1 VVEKQLIMFSLP
13 KRFSGLIEYLLLALA
28 LVSCRRDVDYFLKKQ
43 KIEESEVDFRDGDLK
58 REYERDM
65 AGLLRVALLVP
76 LSGPVRAVGEDLV
89 NAAQLSL
96 FENNK
101 KEVLLKIYDT
111 KGTTFGAVEAINKAI
126 KDGVDVI
133 IGPVFK
139 AETKAIQKIAEKNGL
154 LVFSLSSE
162 QDLLNSKNIFVTGPI
177 VEQEIQL
184 LISYMVEKGIYNY
197 VGLMPNTSFGASV
210 NRVLRE
216 AVVGKDAMLIKT
228 EYYDS
233 GEPQMLKKII
243 ELVSFYEVPKTLYE
257 NFEKKKLESKILGE
271 TKNIEIDIKE
281 EDKIYPQAMFIAE
294 GGKFAD
300 QIGSLVFSV
309 RKEKRDIQLI
319 GTSKLDGNEN
329 TLKNP
334 YLDETIFVGANPE
347 KYEKYADNYDK
358 AYGYKPLKITS
369 IVYDLINIIDEVY
382 RKEDGAYRPN
392 KHALLDPLGFDGIDG
407 RFRFLPN
414 GLVERRL
421 YVLQFKDREK
431 VVLSTNQEFLN
442 Y

>member
-1 VVEKQLIMFSLP
+1 MT
-13 KRFSGLIEYLLLALA
+13 
-28 LVSCRRDVDYFLKKQ
+28 
-43 KIEESEVDFRDGDLK
+43 
-58 REYERDM
+58 
-65 AGLLRVALLVP
+65 
-76 LSGPVRAVGEDLV
+76 

-101 KEVLLKIYDT
+101 KEILLRIYDT
-111 KGTTFGAVEAINKAI
+111 KGTTFGAVEAINKAVQ
-126 KDGVDVI
+126 DGVDVV
-133 IGPVFK
+133 IGPIFK
-139 AETKAIQKIAEKNGL
+139 AETNAIQKIAEKNEL
-154 LVFSLSSE
+154 LVFSLSNE

-197 VGLMPNTSFGASV
+197 VGLVPNTNFGASV
-210 NRVLRE
+210 NGVLRE
-216 AVVGKDAMLIKT
+216 AIVSKDAMLIKT
-228 EYYDS
+228 EYYDQ
-233 GEPQMLKKII
+233 EEQHMLKKII
-243 ELVSFYEVPKTLYE
+243 ELISFYEVPKTLYE

-271 TKNIEIDIKE
+271 TKNMELEVKE
-281 EDKIYPQAMFIAE
+281 DDKIYPQAMFIAE

-309 RKEKRDIQLI
+309 RKEKRNIQLI

-347 KYEKYADNYDK
+347 KYEKYASSYEK
-358 AYGYKPLKITS
+358 MYRYRPLKITS
-369 IVYDLINIIDEVY
+369 IIYDLINIVDQVY
-382 RKEDGAYRPN
+382 RKEDEVYRPD
-392 KHALLDPLGFDGIDG
+392 KLALLNPMGFDGIDG

-414 GLVERRL
+414 GLIERKL
-421 YVLQFKDREK
+421 YILQFKDREK